1 MLKNNFKST
10 QSPYLLDR
18 VTIDEMVRRILRRKS
33 LQRRALDFFKK
44 SFAFLTFRR

>member
-1 MLKNNFKST
+1 MLKNNFKSPE
-10 QSPYLLDR
+10 SPPILDCVAFADLSRR
-18 VTIDEMVRRILRRKS
+18 VLRRKS